1 MHNVDTMSVPDVET
15 TSKQCYTTSK
25 QRYTTLIQR
34 CFNLALTLVKA
45 ILNPIGIV
53 MIMNLQIDE

>member
-1 MHNVDTMSVPDVET
+1 MHNVDTTSVPDVET
-15 TSKQCYTTSK
+15 ASKQCYTTSK

-34 CFNLALTLVKA
+34 CFNLALTLVKT